1 MNVKAYIESGV
12 LETYVLGLASEAEV
26 QELLRYKEE
35 YPEVLQALTGLETD
49 MERLASS
56 MAVTPP
62 PGIWQRVEKDI
73 EGIARIS
80 EAKVVK
86 TENGQYDQTS
96 NGSNRQQ
103 FIEVEGKSSHI
114 RVHRA
119 WRWVFAAVFILGK
132 IFLICAIYF
141 YLENRQA
148 QEQILQLKTELK
160 HFKTAP

>member
-1 MNVKAYIESGV
+1 MNVKSYIESGI

-49 MERLASS
+49 MERLAGS

-62 PGIWQRVEKDI
+62 PRIWQRIEKDI
-73 EGIARIS
+73 EEIARIP
-80 EAKVVK
+80 ETKIVK
-86 TENGQYDQTS
+86 TGNGQNNHTS
-96 NGSNRQQ
+96 NGTNGQQ
-103 FIEVEGKSSHI
+103 FIEVEGQSSHI

-148 QEQILQLKTELK
+148 QEQIQQLKTELK